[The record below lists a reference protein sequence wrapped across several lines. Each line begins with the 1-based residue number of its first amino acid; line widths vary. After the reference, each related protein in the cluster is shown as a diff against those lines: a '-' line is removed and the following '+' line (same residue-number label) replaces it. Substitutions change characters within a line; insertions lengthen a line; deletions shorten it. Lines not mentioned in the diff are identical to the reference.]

1 MQLQQTNKLYR
12 ETAANELLL
21 KEQITA
27 LQESVQRYKEQ
38 CQTIPDLEVLRE
50 KVTDKVHILYK
61 FSGS

>member
-21 KEQITA
+21 KEQIMA

-38 CQTIPDLEVLRE
+38 CQMIPDLEVLRE
-50 KVTDKVHILYK
+50 KITHKVHILSK